1 MPRAILLFC
10 AQSASIDVSTG
21 RLSAF
26 NLVDRL
32 NVVSLPVV
40 LPELVVGFFLRKDKD
55 EPNTFDLSIIFKSN
69 GNVFNEM
76 PFVVDFAG
84 DSSCKTLVGIQ
95 NAILPAPGEWEVILK
110 HKEASLGSYVFDV
123 SKVNVPPTVANTP
136 STGAKPDAPA
146 KQPQPKDTALHSKP
160 AGGPHATRSRGNKQ

>member
-1 MPRAILLFC
+1 MPKLVLLFC

-40 LPELVVGFFLRKDKD
+40 LPELVVGFLLRKDKD
-55 EPNTFDLSIIFKSN
+55 EPNTFNLRILFKSN
-69 GNVFNEM
+69 GNVFNDM

-84 DSSCKTLVGIQ
+84 DSACKTLVGIQ

-110 HKEASLGSYVFDV
+110 HNDASLGSYVFDV

-136 STGAKPDAPA
+136 SNSATPDAPA
-146 KQPQPKDTALHSKP
+146 PSP
-160 AGGPHATRSRGNKQ
+160 RS